1 MFYSVCIVVLGFD
14 LLCCFVCFI
23 INSVVGARCFR
34 LLCVL

>member
-23 INSVVGARCFR
+23 INRVVGVCRFR
-34 LLCVL
+34 LLYVL